1 MKIIKDRNEYLQNL
15 KNFLPPKPKCMEIG
29 VEKGEF
35 SKIIFENLSPIKL
48 YLVDPFENTVDPI
61 TNVEFYTNLPWA
73 TKQKTVYSDQT
84 CYDIV
89 SKLFDKEIKDDVV
102 IIDRNLSTNAIQN
115 YEDETFDFI
124 YIDACHLYE
133 SVLWDME
140 NYFPKL
146 KKGGILGGH
155 DYFDCPGFGVIR
167 AVDEFCLKYGYEITF
182 LVESSQSGD
191 WLLSPKR

>member
-1 MKIIKDRNEYLQNL
+1 M
-15 KNFLPPKPKCMEIG
+15 
-29 VEKGEF
+29 
-35 SKIIFENLSPIKL
+35 
-48 YLVDPFENTVDPI
+48 VDPI
-61 TNVEFYTNLPWA
+61 TNFEFYPHMNH
-73 TKQKTVYSDQT
+73 KTVYSDQT
-84 CYDIV
+84 CYDFV
-89 SKLFDKEIKDDVV
+89 SKLFDKEIKDDLV
-102 IIDRNLSTNAIQN
+102 IIDRNLSTDAVQN

-155 DYFDCPGFGVIR
+155 DYFDCPAFGVIR
-167 AVDEFCLKYGYEITF
+167 AVDEFCVKYGYEITF
-182 LVESSQSGD
+182 LVESSQYGD

>member
-1 MKIIKDRNEYLQNL
+1 MKIVKDRSEYLQNL
-15 KNFLPPKPKCMEIG
+15 KNILPNNPTCMEIG
-29 VEKGEF
+29 VFQGGF
-35 SKIIFENLSPIKL
+35 SKIIFENLSPKKL
-48 YLVDPFENTVDPI
+48 YLVDPFENMVDPI
-61 TNVEFYTNLPWA
+61 TNVEFYPHI
-73 TKQKTVYSDQT
+73 QHKTVYSDQT

-89 SKLFDKEIKDDVV
+89 SNLLDKEIKDDVV
-102 IIDRNLSTNAIQN
+102 IIDRNLSTDAIQN
-115 YEDETFDFI
+115 YEDESFDFI

-155 DYFDCPGFGVIR
+155 DYFDYSGFGVVR

-182 LVESSQSGD
+182 LVEASQSGD
-191 WLLSPKR
+191 WLLSSKR